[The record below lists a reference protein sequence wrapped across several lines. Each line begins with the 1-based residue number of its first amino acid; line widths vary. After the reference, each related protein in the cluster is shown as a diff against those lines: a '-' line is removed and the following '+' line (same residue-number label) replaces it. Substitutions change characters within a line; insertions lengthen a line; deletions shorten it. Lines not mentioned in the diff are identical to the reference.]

1 MAFACLAAAKV
12 RLVGTKSKTRL
23 VVFGEVVS
31 RLPWN
36 DMQIVETIYSTRHTF
51 EIVEDSAGVPG
62 STRYYVHK
70 DGVRTQGSYP
80 TIATAVAAAKEQA

>member
-1 MAFACLAAAKV
+1 
-12 RLVGTKSKTRL
+12 
-23 VVFGEVVS
+23 
-31 RLPWN
+31 
-36 DMQIVETIYSTRHTF
+36 MQIVETIYSTRHTF

-80 TIATAVAAAKEQA
+80 TIAAAVAAAKELA